1 MSLLKH
7 VKAIVFQ
14 LFWVFKTLKSCRGC
28 SCRILRIGYNH
39 NGCLQL
45 PHLVS
50 RVLSL
55 CSSVGWHELKKKLSY
70 LLYIQFCTKWNSCL
84 VKISDST
91 VVAMRYSLHFECNN
105 SIQFWSFYSTSS
117 ITAVSGGVIFSFSLN
132 VGLHCHSVI
141 CNTGNNQG
149 FVCA

>member
-1 MSLLKH
+1 MPRVFLSDFKDWLQSQRLSATTTPCFPGFCLFVLKWDGMS
-7 VKAIVFQ
+7 
-14 LFWVFKTLKSCRGC
+14 WR
-28 SCRILRIGYNH
+28 
-39 NGCLQL
+39 
-45 PHLVS
+45 
-50 RVLSL
+50 
-55 CSSVGWHELKKKLSY
+55 KKLSY

-132 VGLHCHSVI
+132 VGRHCHSVI